1 MTTMNVGA
9 LTNEKNVEGR
19 QTPLHLLAHSQLRF
33 PSFIRNKKVD
43 KMTLNNQNL
52 TALDV
57 ISSTEDLFGRKECLF
72 NSRLISH
79 LTEIELA
86 FLSRSA
92 THLLY
97 N

>member
-1 MTTMNVGA
+1 MMTTMNVGA

-52 TALDV
+52 TIIDV
-57 ISSTEDLFGRKECLF
+57 ISSVDDLFGGRVSLS
-72 NSRLISH
+72 NRRLISQIVRNWCTYKYAEYVG
-79 LTEIELA
+79 L
-86 FLSRSA
+86 
-92 THLLY
+92 
-97 N
+97 

>member
-1 MTTMNVGA
+1 MNVGA

-52 TALDV
+52 TIIDV
-57 ISSTEDLFGRKECLF
+57 ISSVDDLFGGKGLF
-72 NSRLISH
+72 CPKTPKLESGICCGRRL
-79 LTEIELA
+79 
-86 FLSRSA
+86 
-92 THLLY
+92 
-97 N
+97 